1 MILWRHHLN
10 TCQRKIIV
18 FLICLASS
26 EQSEH
31 LTRLSAVRK
40 VLEILGFLEL
50 GIFETLGSKISHGA
64 SKKFADVRTHLRKV
78 SKNLFFKRISYK
90 KERKLF
96 FIIQSSK
103 KSTFPLDKSLP

>member
-64 SKKFADVRTHLRKV
+64 SKKFADVRTHFRKV
-78 SKNLFFKRISYK
+78 SKNIILQKRA
-90 KERKLF
+90 
-96 FIIQSSK
+96 
-103 KSTFPLDKSLP
+103 

>member
-50 GIFETLGSKISHGA
+50 GIFETLGSKISYKTEGLLA
-64 SKKFADVRTHLRKV
+64 SASPKKNSKKNKRNKHVINIKTTCLPQIGSTH
-78 SKNLFFKRISYK
+78 
-90 KERKLF
+90 
-96 FIIQSSK
+96 
-103 KSTFPLDKSLP
+103 T